1 MTEAVPKT
9 IQVTFAIDEA
19 LWEKLLELRVSPAAF
34 AKAAL
39 RAEVRRHE
47 VAASRKERKKQLEAV
62 RRIDPRVTEA
72 ELMSSSSRV
81 RRLRRMASV
90 HEPSVGI

>member
-1 MTEAVPKT
+1 MSTATPKK
-9 IQVTFAIDEA
+9 IQVTFDIDES

-39 RAEVRRHE
+39 KAEVRKHE
-47 VAASRKERKKQLEAV
+47 VVMAKHERKKQLEAV
-62 RRIDPRVTEA
+62 QRIDHRVTDTN
-72 ELMSSSSRV
+72 LMSSSSRV

-90 HEPSVGI
+90 DEPSVGI